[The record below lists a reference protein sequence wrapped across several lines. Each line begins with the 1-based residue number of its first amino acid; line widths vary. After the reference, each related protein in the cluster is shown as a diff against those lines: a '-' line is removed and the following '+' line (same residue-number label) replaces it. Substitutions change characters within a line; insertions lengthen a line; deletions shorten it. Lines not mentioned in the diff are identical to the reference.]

1 MKHFGKFYIDGQWV
15 DSVQPH
21 MFELVDP
28 ATERAYAS
36 VSLGCAQ
43 DVDRAVVAARKAFPA
58 FSTMSSVERIRLLE
72 RIIEVFGSR
81 EDDLMAAITQ
91 ELGSPCRNRMQA
103 QGSVGIFHDA
113 ISLLKEYSFETRMRN
128 AVIRREP
135 VGVCGLITP
144 WNWPVQAVVVKL
156 ASALAAGC
164 TMVLKPSEFTPVSVL
179 LLAEILHEA
188 GVPPGVFNLVNGNGP
203 TVGNAI
209 CRHPDVDMI
218 SFTGSTRAGILVAEA
233 AAPTVKR
240 VCQELG
246 GKSANVVLPDAD
258 LAAAAR
264 WNVERGFFNS
274 SQSCHAPS
282 RILVHKDQQQALL
295 ALLTEEVAKLRVGD
309 PRDPETTMG
318 PVVNALQFDRI
329 QKYIR
334 GALEEGARLACGG
347 PGRPEGVSRGFY
359 VRPTIFADVT
369 PAMTIARE
377 EIFGPVFAVMPYADE
392 EEAIAIANGTI
403 YGLGGY
409 VFSSDRDRGRKVCE
423 RLRAGRVFYNGDPGD
438 MYAPMGG
445 YRQSGNGRELGVFG
459 LEEYLEVKAI
469 FGFDGKQ

>member
-1 MKHFGKFYIDGQWV
+1 
-15 DSVQPH
+15 
-21 MFELVDP
+21 
-28 ATERAYAS
+28 
-36 VSLGCAQ
+36 
-43 DVDRAVVAARKAFPA
+43 
-58 FSTMSSVERIRLLE
+58 
-72 RIIEVFGSR
+72 VFKSR

-103 QGSVGIFHDA
+103 QGSVGIFQDA
-113 ISLLKEYSFETRMRN
+113 ISLLKEYSFETPMRS

-135 VGVCGLITP
+135 IGVCGLITP

-164 TMVLKPSEFTPVSVL
+164 TIVLKPSEFTPVSVL
-179 LLAEILHEA
+179 LLAEILQEA
-188 GVPPGVFNLVNGNGP
+188 GVPPGVFNLVNGDGP
-203 TVGNAI
+203 TVGNAM

-218 SFTGSTRAGILVAEA
+218 SFTGSTRAGVLVAEA
-233 AAPTVKR
+233 AAATVKR

-246 GKSANVVLPDAD
+246 GKSANVVLRDAD

-295 ALLTEEVAKLRVGD
+295 ALLAEEVARLRVGD
-309 PRDPETTMG
+309 PHDPATTMG
-318 PVVNALQFDRI
+318 PVVNSSQFERI

-334 GALEEGARLACGG
+334 SALDEGARLVCGG
-347 PGRPEGVSRGFY
+347 PGRPAGLSRGYY
-359 VRPTIFADVT
+359 VQPTIFADVT

-377 EIFGPVFAVMPYADE
+377 EIFGPVFAVMPYATE
-392 EEAIAIANGTI
+392 EEAIAIANGTA

-409 VFSSDRDRGRKVCE
+409 VFSGDVEKGRRVCE
-423 RLRAGRVFYNGDPGD
+423 RLRAGRVFLNGDPGD

-459 LEEYLEVKAI
+459 LEEYLEVKAM
-469 FGFDGKQ
+469 FGVKPAA